1 MNQNVNHLARPMPR
15 ATAQVEPYVEVLGAE
30 LTVLFLLQFG
40 GAELHFSADPNTTSA
55 VVRLLGHENT
65 KALANSTHRA
75 LQRRVP
81 LAKRWLA
88 AMLAWQGHTTA
99 GIARSLRVTDSSV
112 RAWSKL
118 NAQRPPR
125 PGPSR

>member
-30 LTVLFLLQFG
+30 LTVMFLLQFG

-65 KALANSTHRA
+65 KALANSTAPCNDVCRSQNAGWPRCSLGKATQQPVSPAACASQTA
-75 LQRRVP
+75 LFGRGR
-81 LAKRWLA
+81 K
-88 AMLAWQGHTTA
+88 
-99 GIARSLRVTDSSV
+99 
-112 RAWSKL
+112 
-118 NAQRPPR
+118 
-125 PGPSR
+125 